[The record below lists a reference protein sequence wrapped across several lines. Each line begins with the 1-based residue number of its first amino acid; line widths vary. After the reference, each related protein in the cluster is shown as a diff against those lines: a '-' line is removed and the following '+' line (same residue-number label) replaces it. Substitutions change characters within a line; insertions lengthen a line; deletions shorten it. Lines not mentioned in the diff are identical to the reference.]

1 MFTCTLCLLKSLQRD
16 CFIKLIISHFKA
28 LVDFM
33 EIQIELCFRFKM
45 AGRSLK
51 VIYSQR
57 RFTKFVVSMVVY
69 GPNTIHR
76 EITLSYIC

>member
-1 MFTCTLCLLKSLQRD
+1 
-16 CFIKLIISHFKA
+16 
-28 LVDFM
+28 M

-51 VIYSQR
+51 VIYSHR

-69 GPNTIHR
+69 GPNTIR
-76 EITLSYIC
+76 RGITLSYIC